1 VNALPADSSAA
12 PIVRFDGVSKRYRG
26 RLAVRDVSLAVQPGE
41 ILGLLGPNGS
51 GKTTLMRILTGYL
64 SPTSGR
70 ASVAGHDTA
79 HEPMAARRHIG
90 YVPEN
95 APLYSHMR
103 VSEFL
108 HFMARLRGVAPAA
121 VAAAVERVATRL
133 RVTDVFRA
141 TIGTL
146 SRGYR
151 QRVAIAQALLHDPA
165 VLVLDEPTNGL
176 DPRQIIDTRMLIA
189 GMAGERTI
197 IMSSHILS
205 EVEKTA
211 QRVAILLEGR
221 LLTVR
226 AMADTPD
233 LEALFLSL
241 T

>member
-1 VNALPADSSAA
+1 MSTPPPESE
-12 PIVRFDGVSKRYRG
+12 PIVRFERVTKRYRG
-26 RLAVRDVSLAVQPGE
+26 RRPAVHEVSLAVHPGE
-41 ILGLLGPNGS
+41 IVGLLGPNGS
-51 GKTTLMRILTGYL
+51 GKTTLMRMLTGYL

-70 ASVAGHDTA
+70 VLVAGFDTA
-79 HEPMAARRHIG
+79 RQPMAARRHIG

-103 VSEFL
+103 AGEFL
-108 HFMARLRGVAPAA
+108 TFMARLRGATGADAARQVAQ
-121 VAAAVERVATRL
+121 VAGRMRVS
-133 RVTDVFRA
+133 DVLEAPIR
-141 TIGTL
+141 TL

-176 DPRQIIDTRMLIA
+176 DPRQIIDTRTLIA

-197 IMSSHILS
+197 IMSSHILG

>member
-1 VNALPADSSAA
+1 VNALPPDSAA
-12 PIVRFDGVSKRYRG
+12 SIVRLDGVSKRYRG
-26 RLAVRDVSLAVQPGE
+26 RLAVQDVSLAVQPGE

-79 HEPMAARRHIG
+79 REPMAARRHIG

-108 HFMARLRGVAPAA
+108 AFMARLRGVAPAA
-121 VAAAVERVATRL
+121 VAASVERVATRL
-133 RVTDVFRA
+133 RVTDVLRA
-141 TIGTL
+141 PIRTL

-176 DPRQIIDTRMLIA
+176 DPRQIIDTRTLIA

-211 QRVAILLEGR
+211 HRVAILLEGR

>member
-1 VNALPADSSAA
+1 M
-12 PIVRFDGVSKRYRG
+12 
-26 RLAVRDVSLAVQPGE
+26 RDVSLEVQPGE

-70 ASVAGHDTA
+70 ATVAGHDTA
-79 HEPMAARRHIG
+79 REPMAARRHIG

-108 HFMARLRGVAPAA
+108 AFMARLRGVPSGS
-121 VAAAVERVATRL
+121 VRESVERVAARL
-133 RVTDVFRA
+133 RVTDVFTAPIRA
-141 TIGTL
+141 L

-176 DPRQIIDTRMLIA
+176 DPRQIIDTRTLIA
-189 GMAGERTI
+189 SMAGERTI

-211 QRVAILLEGR
+211 HRVAILLDGR

-226 AMADTPD
+226 TMAETPD

>member
-1 VNALPADSSAA
+1 MQ
-12 PIVRFDGVSKRYRG
+12 
-26 RLAVRDVSLAVQPGE
+26 DVSLAVPPGE

-64 SPTSGR
+64 SPTTGR

-79 HEPMAARRHIG
+79 REPMAARRHIG

-108 HFMARLRGVAPAA
+108 RFMARLRGVAPGDVRAS
-121 VAAAVERVATRL
+121 VERVATRL
-133 RVTDVFRA
+133 RVTDVLDAPIR
-141 TIGTL
+141 TL

-176 DPRQIIDTRMLIA
+176 DPRQIIDTRTLIA

-211 QRVAILLEGR
+211 HRVAILLDGR

-226 AMADTPD
+226 TMADTPD

>member
-1 VNALPADSSAA
+1 VTVPPAAPAA

-26 RLAVRDVSLAVQPGE
+26 RLAVQDVSLAVQPGE

-79 HEPMAARRHIG
+79 RAPMEARRHVG

-95 APLYSHMR
+95 APLYAHMR
-103 VSEFL
+103 VTEFL
-108 HFMARLRGVAPAA
+108 AFMARLRGVPAAA
-121 VAAAVERVATRL
+121 VAGAVDRVAARL
-133 RVTDVFRA
+133 RVTDVLQAPIR
-141 TIGTL
+141 TL

-176 DPRQIIDTRMLIA
+176 DPRQIIETRALVA

-211 QRVAILLEGR
+211 HRVAILLDGR

-226 AMADTPD
+226 AMTETPD